1 MKKWL
6 LLLCLLL
13 IFPVRADAASVSGK
27 AASQT
32 SVKISLKGKTQY
44 KYWRIRRIIYGEYG
58 GTSGYKKIKLLK
70 TSTKKYVVK
79 KLKKNTEYS
88 FEIAYGNKKDG
99 KFKPELY
106 DYVYNVFT
114 GISRPSWDDYAASDA
129 KFSTTYIDLWGF
141 RESYGLTAKGIQ
153 IYRKVK
159 GGSYKKIKTI
169 KKKSFTFR
177 DKKVK
182 KGKTYYYRMRSY
194 GTYKGKKIY
203 SPWSETLKR
212 FAGNR
217 VGKFT
222 SKIISP
228 DMESVEI
235 KLTSDKYNA
244 ALKMSP
250 DAFFFRDGE
259 EEEEVG
265 LKITKYSLDGK
276 AWKKPEK
283 ITLKAGQS
291 IYLIL
296 EANGTQDLRD
306 LEKIESDNVTYDGW
320 PCFFYL
326 DLNGT
331 GSTPHNDEFIH

>member
-6 LLLCLLL
+6 FLLCLLL
-13 IFPVRADAASVSGK
+13 IIPVRADAVSVSGK
-27 AASQT
+27 VTSQT
-32 SVKISLKGKTQY
+32 SVRISLKGKSEY
-44 KYWRIRRIIYGEYG
+44 KYWRIRRIIHDKNG
-58 GTSGYKKIKLLK
+58 GYAGYKKIKLLK
-70 TSTKKYVVK
+70 TSTKKYTVK
-79 KLKKNTEYS
+79 KLKKNKEYD

-99 KFKPELY
+99 KFKPEFY

-114 GISRPSWDDYAASDA
+114 GVSRPCWHDYASSDA
-129 KFSTTYIDLWGF
+129 AFSTSYIDLWGF
-141 RESYGLTAKGIQ
+141 RESEGLAAKGIQ

-169 KKKSFTFR
+169 KKQSFTFR

-182 KGKTYYYRMRSY
+182 KGKTYYYKMRSY

-212 FAGNR
+212 FAGNK

-222 SKIISP
+222 SKIISS

-235 KLTSDKYNA
+235 KLTSDKYNS

-250 DAFFFRDGE
+250 DAFFFRDGD

-265 LKITKYSLDGK
+265 LTITKYSLDGK

-296 EANGTQDLRD
+296 ETKGMQDLRD
-306 LEKIESDNVTYDGW
+306 LKSIESDYVAYDSW

-326 DLNGT
+326 DLNGS